1 MGNLQMYILEGIVLG
16 LIYAL
21 VACGYSLVF
30 SVLRLINFAHG
41 ASYAFGAVIAYM
53 FFGIVFNPWLALL
66 ISMILT
72 GLLSITINKFAVEP
86 LKKKNSPMIITLI
99 TTIGISYVI
108 TNALIIFFG
117 SGRIPFPIFYDF
129 GFSFNIGSYTVT
141 SVKLFLIIV
150 SSSLML
156 IMSLIVSKTH
166 LGLSIRAT
174 QQNPKAAQLMGINI
188 NRVIT
193 ITFFLAGITASIAG
207 TLVAGYYQ
215 VCYPTMGNIM
225 GSKTLA
231 AALLGGLGSMHG
243 ALIAGVII
251 GILESVVAGFLGSI
265 FRDAVSFI
273 ILIVILIFRPA
284 GLFGMKGISKV

>member
-1 MGNLQMYILEGIVLG
+1 MYILEGIVLG

-21 VACGYSLVF
+21 VACGYSLIF
-30 SVLRLINFAHG
+30 SVLRMINFAHG
-41 ASYAFGAVIAYM
+41 ASYAFGAIIAYM
-53 FFGIVFNPWLALL
+53 FLGLNFNPWLALL
-66 ISMILT
+66 LSMTLT
-72 GLLSITINKFAVEP
+72 GFLSISINKFTIEP
-86 LKKKNSPMIITLI
+86 LKKKDSPMIITLI

-108 TNALIIFFG
+108 TNVLIVFFG
-117 SGRIPFPIFYDF
+117 SGRISFPTFYDF
-129 GFSFNIGSYTVT
+129 GLNLQIGNYVLT
-141 SVKLFLIIV
+141 SSKIVLISV
-150 SSSLML
+150 SSLLML

-174 QQNPKAAQLMGINI
+174 QQNPKAAQLMGINT
-188 NRVIT
+188 NNVVT
-193 ITFFLAGITASIAG
+193 ITFFLSGVTASIAG

-231 AALLGGLGSMHG
+231 TALLGGLGSMHG
-243 ALIAGVII
+243 GLIAGIII
-251 GILESVVAGFLGSI
+251 GILESIVAGLLGAT

-273 ILIVILIFRPA
+273 ILIIILIFRPT

>member
-141 SVKLFLIIV
+141 SIKLFLIIV

-215 VCYPTMGNIM
+215 SAIQ
-225 GSKTLA
+225 
-231 AALLGGLGSMHG
+231 
-243 ALIAGVII
+243 
-251 GILESVVAGFLGSI
+251 
-265 FRDAVSFI
+265 RW
-273 ILIVILIFRPA
+273 VILWVA
-284 GLFGMKGISKV
+284 KLCSCTFGF